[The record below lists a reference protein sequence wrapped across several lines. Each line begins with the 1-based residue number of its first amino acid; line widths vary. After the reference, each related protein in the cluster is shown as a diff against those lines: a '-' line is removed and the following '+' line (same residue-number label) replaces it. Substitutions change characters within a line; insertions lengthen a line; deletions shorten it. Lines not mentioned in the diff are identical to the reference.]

1 MLNELQEFIIPHIR
15 TFKIENIIP
24 RVKISLFDEK
34 SKLEIK
40 RIFMPIE
47 SNIFENENNKIQSLN
62 EQKSLPKQEIKFL
75 STNFPLTSHETNF
88 NKESSSKIQ
97 QIMNTIDHQEVII
110 SSEMNFDYLT
120 LRCDQLFYEHV
131 IDQASLA

>member
-34 SKLEIK
+34 SKLEIN

-47 SNIFENENNKIQSLN
+47 SNIFQNENNNEHNSL
-62 EQKSLPKQEIKFL
+62 LKQEINYL
-75 STNFPLTSHETNF
+75 SVNTPSTSDETNF

-97 QIMNTIDHQEVII
+97 QIMNTIDHQQVII
-110 SSEMNFDYLT
+110 VV
-120 LRCDQLFYEHV
+120 R
-131 IDQASLA
+131 